1 VGCDGT
7 PRPRSDVVRNEVEA
21 AYFTLLRARDEV
33 VALTRYGELL
43 HDEQRRLHRFRTEGA
58 ALAARVDRR
67 LLRALRHTDG
77 PLDEALDARLAV
89 IADERARLPERLA
102 AAEAFVEEAEA
113 THAALRGGR

>member
-1 VGCDGT
+1 M
-7 PRPRSDVVRNEVEA
+7 PRDEVES

-58 ALAARVDRR
+58 ALLAAVDRR

-77 PLDEALDARLAV
+77 PIDEAIDARLAV

-102 AAEAFVEEAEA
+102 SAEAFVVEAEA
-113 THAALRGGR
+113 DHDALRRRG